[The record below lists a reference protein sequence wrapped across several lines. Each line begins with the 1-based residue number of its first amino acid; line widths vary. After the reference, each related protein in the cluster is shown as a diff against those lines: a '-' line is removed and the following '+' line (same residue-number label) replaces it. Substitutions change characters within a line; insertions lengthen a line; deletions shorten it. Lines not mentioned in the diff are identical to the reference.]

1 MALGSY
7 LKKIHRILWAHF
19 IIVLLSYQIGSIIFM
34 VPDPGKCSNMLFG
47 SKGKLQKNLPWGKIT
62 FKYSWEEKVLGIAID
77 SKLKFSLKKALL
89 RLKRYT

>member
-34 VPDPGKCSNMLFG
+34 VPDPGKWSNMLFG
-47 SKGKLQKNLPWGKIT
+47 SKDELQKNLACGKIT